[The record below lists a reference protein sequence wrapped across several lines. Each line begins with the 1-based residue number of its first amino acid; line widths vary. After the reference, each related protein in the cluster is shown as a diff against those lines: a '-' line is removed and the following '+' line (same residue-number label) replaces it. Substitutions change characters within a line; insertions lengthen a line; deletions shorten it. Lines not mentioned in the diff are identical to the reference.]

1 MKCPKC
7 GAESV
12 KGEKTCW
19 QCYTPLDASAQSRQ
33 SATGPRQAVAPPVK
47 RGSTSRLFAI
57 LAAVLVLAAAGGGY
71 YYWSEY
77 TGPKGCARAYC
88 AAVQNRDQTAGYAL
102 LTEGSKRLVDG
113 GTMPAIPPL
122 PGGDKATLAIQEVT
136 QTGDKAQAKV
146 TASTGADAS
155 RTMTVTLMMV
165 KESSGWRVDMME
177 TMKALA
183 SAYGLPQGFM
193 NRRGGR

>member
-1 MKCPKC
+1 M
-7 GAESV
+7 
-12 KGEKTCW
+12 
-19 QCYTPLDASAQSRQ
+19 
-33 SATGPRQAVAPPVK
+33 
-47 RGSTSRLFAI
+47 
-57 LAAVLVLAAAGGGY
+57 LAAAGGGY

-113 GTMPAIPPL
+113 GMMSAIPPL
-122 PGGDKATLAIQEVT
+122 PGGDKATLTIQEVT

-146 TASTGADAS
+146 TASTGAGDGAS
-155 RTMTVTLMMV
+155 ASNRGMTVTLMMV

-177 TMKALA
+177 TMRALA
-183 SAYGLPQGFM
+183 SAYGLPQEFM

>member
-19 QCYTPLDASAQSRQ
+19 QCYTPLDASAQGRQ
-33 SATGPRQAVAPPVK
+33 PASGPAQVDAPGVR
-47 RGSTSRLFAI
+47 RGSRSRLFAI
-57 LAAVLVLAAAGGGY
+57 LGAIILLAAAGGGY

-88 AAVQNRDQTAGYAL
+88 AAVEKRDRTAGYAL
-102 LTEGSKRLVDG
+102 LTEGGKRLVDG

-136 QTGDKAQAKV
+136 RTGDKAQAKV
-146 TASTGADAS
+146 TTSTGAGAS

-183 SAYGLPQGFM
+183 SAYGLPQEFM
-193 NRRGGR
+193 DRLGGR

>member
-1 MKCPKC
+1 
-7 GAESV
+7 
-12 KGEKTCW
+12 
-19 QCYTPLDASAQSRQ
+19 
-33 SATGPRQAVAPPVK
+33 
-47 RGSTSRLFAI
+47 
-57 LAAVLVLAAAGGGY
+57 
-71 YYWSEY
+71 
-77 TGPKGCARAYC
+77 
-88 AAVQNRDQTAGYAL
+88 
-102 LTEGSKRLVDG
+102 
-113 GTMPAIPPL
+113 MPAIPPL

-146 TASTGADAS
+146 TTSTGAGAS

-183 SAYGLPQGFM
+183 SAYGLPQEFM